1 MRKTALYFLA
11 PLLILLCY
19 LQKCESRIES
29 GKKVNDVN
37 TDNSARKNDFVSSSE
52 DEDFSASGFS
62 EESEEDVSFSTDTES
77 LSQNTKTAHQFGK
90 RQPKA
95 IDIMRKPF
103 KLPAGMNS
111 FAAPIFTRKRCQFDD
126 GRLWPSATMCEDEL
140 GQEACESIFQHPAD
154 KEAKKGDEARSMLC
168 HNPAMNDLVRRCART
183 CKVCCEVEKFSCV
196 DSAAAIID
204 CSRHKDKCKD
214 PSWHKIMR
222 VACEHTC
229 GLCDVDKC
237 FDAAHGCHDLRH
249 LCDHQIFGETM
260 RQQCALTCRQCKQT
274 TGKLVVEPLLPTTQG
289 GKGVENATQK
299 NDGTSSQ
306 QHKEILVVVRPG
318 NETCE
323 DKSPHCI
330 MHRKMCH
337 DYRYAD
343 LLMDRCAKTC
353 KFCDENQASIP
364 FVEVKEKKKN
374 SKARK
379 PLFSAN
385 TIDESLVES
394 SEVSPKKRRFQRIR
408 PLNVIGPAKFRNQR
422 NSDEPVFT
430 LSGELI
436 PQSIRKVKV
445 EPRYLGLPPIETK
458 KPRKHHP
465 ELRSSAEEER
475 ESKPHAIFGRDVN
488 LDGGKASSRTLE
500 ISKEPEKKGNLL
512 NPNGLTFGLDGTQL
526 AQKSEKSNKND
537 TVDDAGDSDDS
548 ESSDSGWISSSEED
562 QFEKNDDKPD
572 GVINENAKEDL
583 NTREKRSEN
592 NSDAGNFGKN
602 DGEIG
607 QIRDDE
613 KSLGN
618 DLQNESERKSSE
630 VLHLKNQ
637 KPENN
642 ERETKSFILAGHAE
656 DGQLDLETQEQTVAT
671 DKSEIDSKNQPTV
684 GSLSGNSEDG
694 TEKPEGTTDKTK
706 TNEKEKDEIQ
716 PEKINIIQ
724 RDPHRGGRYGGFGG
738 RYGGFGGRYG
748 GFGGRYGGFGGYGS
762 YSRSVSRENFWSQSA
777 SVSYSQSYSA
787 SYAADEPLEKEEK
800 SETIDRNKLGGGEVQ
815 EEDESEAN
823 LEKSS
828 GLNAPEENANEVL
841 QKRQKRGN
849 FSSAGRE
856 NGGPYSKHNGRMLR
870 TEGGQFTINLPPKK
884 SDKDLAKRSEK
895 TAKRKRKP
903 KSGRTVGDTQD
914 DTKNAVEDD
923 LEALIEEIDRKRNE
937 EEQKASIIQPLAE
950 NRSQVGD
957 NEDDTSN
964 NVDGEKNSGFQ
975 HSDEESGSSKMEAD
989 TVSEDSNIDEIPKE
1003 NDFKLAKN
1011 ESMGGINKSENN
1023 SDEGNPIEKDDQ
1035 DDNNS
1040 KPIDGHKPDD
1050 VMSKA
1055 RARANRNKS
1064 TGTLVGI
1071 KEKSNANE
1079 KNTVDNAD
1087 GEIENSE
1094 SNKMDTSNSS
1104 DLRDDQ
1110 VNSTKMSSNESNG
1123 PETLDSSQEFQIEEL
1138 TVELFSDEDNQTNF
1152 SEDISDSTSR
1162 SKLRKG
1168 RYKHPK
1174 GTRRRH
1180 SKKDRHIFEAQQD
1193 QEIREATLQQIQTN
1207 LKFLIEQHEDRR
1219 NSKVD
1224 VSRIRPKEGSSKYAI
1239 VVEPRTGEINEDF
1252 DITPERRQL
1261 EFDRDELEYALVRRA
1276 RSIDEPSNFGQS
1288 QSNQGSPVLADRSG
1302 LNLDESNFGGH
1313 NGPTLEYPA
1322 EQNVAEEHQ
1331 EDEKDPFEQQG
1342 LQLQQKFGDLEA
1354 TEKNGLQDLLV
1365 QSQFLNVVGEGDV
1378 NAITYD
1384 SAENSNLNQNIEP
1397 DQTQRN
1403 ARILSRP
1410 EPIIRANINEFAT
1423 NGFERSKD
1431 LDNFDHSNSSPGI
1444 QSPESSALRTSP
1456 ESVLEVDN
1464 QTSEPDI
1471 SDFPQYSSRNKADGE
1486 FSGLYS
1492 EGKSSENGLT
1502 RNRFELTSEKP
1513 NTVADIHLLRSL
1525 SNYHRGIFSK
1535 TQEGNQKQITGSQ
1548 FSNLQGQNQGVNQKI
1563 KVQGT
1568 SGVNSRT
1575 VTPLSGLGQLQNLQH
1590 LNRSLLQGAHGGH
1603 RANTA
1608 SATHLTN
1615 LVLGQQGLPQV
1626 LHQQGGWPTDYV
1638 DTLYMP
1644 WNGNAGANQG
1654 GNAGNQQGGKPR
1666 TSRWITSENS
1676 GKNGIYD
1683 DKNGLF
1689 SYTSIRKKHNDE
1701 KRQGKSDFSESNDE
1715 QDLNLAK
1722 EARATSEV
1730 NESELE
1736 TPRRDKLSKDGLE
1749 LFNLISSDFGTN
1761 LSKGDISDNIA
1772 ENEDK
1777 ETLKPFA
1784 AGEENT
1790 QLPTQSIRNVNK
1802 SRDVSKSAE
1811 YDFGTATTNVEHDS
1825 PATSN
1830 SSVGYLPKP
1839 GSHEED
1845 ALEEYFRQFP
1855 PPPPSNLETVNDDAN
1870 KKTAKEENIFIQAG
1884 LRPPPLISNNDDEDD
1899 DSSTEEGE
1907 EEHENVERRPITAAD
1922 LRAALADFLGEKAAA
1937 AKVPKLRRQNLED
1950 IETKRKKNGKPAAS
1964 KNKRKT
1970 QNQPL
1975 KNVAPHRFDGILRDS
1990 EGRPFTKGELDIRGA
2005 IEKIRR
2011 KYDVSSSSSA
2021 TSIQEQD
2028 DSDQFLSDSHSNEG
2042 ARSRKNLEKD
2052 IAKRFGNKRRKN
2064 YSSGSSEDENR
2075 KTSSLLAKEKQITS
2089 QLKEIL
2095 HDLIGLKQSGYRD
2108 TDDRANRDL
2117 RRFLEARKKRE
2128 KERQE
2133 RIRKAL
2139 LLREA
2144 ESSDLYDIADSSVI
2158 SSEENSRRKS
2168 NPRRSKRVLLIDN
2181 TRRGR
2186 YDPLT
2191 GGYIYD
2197 AGPAVVDV
2205 IGTSGVTSNSD
2216 RYGVV
2221 RSANGQVLPQVGGGP
2236 FAYGPRTPT
2245 RYNSSPQAT
2254 TLFRPGVVVQAP
2266 RVTSGTAGNNVLLT
2280 TGGFTHVD
2288 VGTGFGPI
2296 APELCKDY
2304 YP

>member
-19 LQKCESRIES
+19 LQKCECRIES
-29 GKKVNDVN
+29 GKKISDVN
-37 TDNSARKNDFVSSSE
+37 PDNSARKNDFVSSSE
-52 DEDFSASGFS
+52 DEDFSAKRFS
-62 EESEEDVSFSTDTES
+62 EESEEDVSFSTDTEPHS
-77 LSQNTKTAHQFGK
+77 EITKTAHQFGK

-103 KLPAGMNS
+103 KLPTSTNS
-111 FAAPIFTRKRCQFDD
+111 FATPFFTRKRCQFDD

-140 GQEACESIFQHPAD
+140 GREACESIFQHPAD

-168 HNPAMNDLVRRCART
+168 HNPAMNDLVRRCAKT
-183 CKVCCEVEKFSCV
+183 CKVCCEAEKFNCV
-196 DSAAAIID
+196 DSAATIID

-222 VACEHTC
+222 VACENTC

-274 TGKLVVEPLLPTTQG
+274 TGKLVVEPLLPTTQA
-289 GKGVENATQK
+289 GKGFEIATQK
-299 NDGTSSQ
+299 DEGSSSQ
-306 QHKEILVVVRPG
+306 VHKEILVVVRPG
-318 NETCE
+318 NEKCE
-323 DKSPHCI
+323 DKSPTCI
-330 MHRKMCH
+330 LHRKMCD
-337 DYRYAD
+337 DYRYTD
-343 LLMDRCAKTC
+343 LLMERCAKTC
-353 KFCDENQASIP
+353 KFCDENQPTIP

-379 PLFSAN
+379 PLSSAN
-385 TIDESLVES
+385 IVDESLEES
-394 SEVSPKKRRFQRIR
+394 SGVSPKKRRFQRIR

-445 EPRYLGLPPIETK
+445 DPRYFGLPSIETK

-465 ELRSSAEEER
+465 GLSSSAEEDTEN
-475 ESKPHAIFGRDVN
+475 KPHAIFGRDVS
-488 LDGGKASSRTLE
+488 LDGGKANSQHLE
-500 ISKEPEKKGNLL
+500 TSKDPARKEQLL

-526 AQKSEKSNKND
+526 ARKSEKPNKNE
-537 TVDDAGDSDDS
+537 TVDDVEDSDDS

-562 QFEKNDDKPD
+562 QVEKNDNKPA
-572 GVINENAKEDL
+572 GLINENTKEDL

-592 NSDAGNFGKN
+592 NSDAVNFGKN
-602 DGEIG
+602 DDEIG
-607 QIRDDE
+607 QVRDDE
-613 KSLGN
+613 NSIGD
-618 DLQNESERKSSE
+618 DLQNERERKSSE
-630 VLHLKNQ
+630 VIRSKNQ
-637 KPENN
+637 KPDNKE
-642 ERETKSFILAGHAE
+642 ERETNSFILAGHAE

-671 DKSEIDSKNQPTV
+671 DRSEIDSKNPPTE
-684 GSLSGNSEDG
+684 GTLSGNSEDV
-694 TEKPEGTTDKTK
+694 TEKPEGTTDNTVTK
-706 TNEKEKDEIQ
+706 EKEKVEIQ
-716 PEKINIIQ
+716 PEKINRIQ
-724 RDPHRGGRYGGFGG
+724 RDPHRGRGGGYGG

-762 YSRSVSRENFWSQSA
+762 HSRSASYENFWSQSA
-777 SVSYSQSYSA
+777 SVSISQSYSA
-787 SYAADEPLEKEEK
+787 SYAADEPLDKEEK
-800 SETIDRNKLGGGEVQ
+800 SETINGNKLDGGEVQ
-815 EEDESEAN
+815 EEDEAEAN
-823 LEKSS
+823 LEKNSDLKAS
-828 GLNAPEENANEVL
+828 DGNANEVL

-856 NGGPYSKHNGRMLR
+856 NGGPYSKQKGRVLR

-884 SDKDLAKRSEK
+884 SGKDLDENRV
-895 TAKRKRKP
+895 KRKLNP
-903 KSGRTVGDTQD
+903 ESGQTVSDTRD
-914 DTKNAVEDD
+914 DPKNAVEDD
-923 LEALIEEIDRKRNE
+923 LEDLIEEIDRKRNE
-937 EEQKASIIQPLAE
+937 EEQKASVIQPIAE
-950 NRSQVGD
+950 NLSQGD
-957 NEDDTSN
+957 NEDDTP
-964 NVDGEKNSGFQ
+964 NVDSEKNSGFQ
-975 HSDEESGSSKMEAD
+975 RSDEESGSSKMEAD
-989 TVSEDSNIDEIPKE
+989 TDSEDSNIDGRLRK

-1011 ESMGGINKSENN
+1011 ESTGGLNESENN
-1023 SDEGNPIEKDDQ
+1023 SAEGNLIEKDDH
-1035 DDNNS
+1035 DDKHS
-1040 KPIDGHKPDD
+1040 KTINGRKPGN
-1050 VMSKA
+1050 VTSK
-1055 RARANRNKS
+1055 ARANRNKS
-1064 TGTLVGI
+1064 EDFLSGI
-1071 KEKSNANE
+1071 KKSNVIANE
-1079 KNTVDNAD
+1079 TEAGDSAD
-1087 GEIENSE
+1087 EEMEKLE
-1094 SNKMDTSNSS
+1094 SNKIDASNSS
-1104 DLRDDQ
+1104 DLLDDHDQ
-1110 VNSTKMSSNESNG
+1110 FNSTKTNESNG
-1123 PETLDSSQEFQIEEL
+1123 SESSNSSQEFQIEEL
-1138 TVELFSDEDNQTNF
+1138 TVESFSDEDNLTNF
-1152 SEDISDSTSR
+1152 SEDFSDSTSR
-1162 SKLRKG
+1162 SKQHKSRKN

-1174 GTRRRH
+1174 GSRRRH
-1180 SKKDRHIFEAQQD
+1180 SKKDRHIFEVQQD

-1207 LKFLIEQHEDRR
+1207 LKFLIEEHEDRR
-1219 NSKVD
+1219 NSRAD
-1224 VSRIRPKEGSSKYAI
+1224 VSRIRPKEESAKYAI
-1239 VVEPRTGEINEDF
+1239 VVEPRTGEIDGDF
-1252 DITPERRQL
+1252 DITPKRRNL
-1261 EFDRDELEYALVRRA
+1261 EFSRDELEYALVRRA
-1276 RSIDEPSNFGQS
+1276 RSIDASSNFGQS

-1322 EQNVAEEHQ
+1322 DQNGAEEHQ

-1342 LQLQQKFGDLEA
+1342 SQVQQKFGDPE
-1354 TEKNGLQDLLV
+1354 EVIEQKGLQDSLV
-1365 QSQFLNVVGEGDV
+1365 QSQFFNVVGEGDV
-1378 NAITYD
+1378 DAITFD
-1384 SAENSNLNQNIEP
+1384 SAENSNLNQNIES

-1410 EPIIRANINEFAT
+1410 EPITPASFDKFAT
-1423 NGFERSKD
+1423 NGFERPKD
-1431 LDNFDHSNSSPGI
+1431 LDNFDHSNILPGT
-1444 QSPESSALRTSP
+1444 QSTDSNIFRTSP
-1456 ESVLEVDN
+1456 ESILEVDN

-1471 SDFPQYSSRNKADGE
+1471 SDFRQYSSRNKADGE
-1486 FSGLYS
+1486 FTGLYG

-1502 RNRFELTSEKP
+1502 RDRFELTSEKP

-1535 TQEGNQKQITGSQ
+1535 TQEGNKKQTTGSY
-1548 FSNLQGQNQGVNQKI
+1548 FSNLQGQNQGINKKL

-1575 VTPLSGLGQLQNLQH
+1575 ATPLTGLGQLPNLQH
-1590 LNRSLLQGAHGGH
+1590 LNRSLLQGSNGGH

-1615 LVLGQQGLPQV
+1615 LVLGQQGLPEV

-1666 TSRWITSENS
+1666 TSRWITSDRS
-1676 GKNGIYD
+1676 GKSDIYD
-1683 DKNGLF
+1683 DKSGLF
-1689 SYTSIRKKHNDE
+1689 SYTSVRKKHNDE
-1701 KRQGKSDFSESNDE
+1701 KRPEKSESNDE
-1715 QDLNLAK
+1715 QDLNLANDS
-1722 EARATSEV
+1722 RATSEI
-1730 NESELE
+1730 NDPDLE
-1736 TPRRDKLSKDGLE
+1736 IPRRDKLSKDGLE

-1761 LSKGDISDNIA
+1761 LSKGDNSDSIA
-1772 ENEDK
+1772 EKEDILK
-1777 ETLKPFA
+1777 ETLKPFIA
-1784 AGEENT
+1784 ARKENN
-1790 QLPTQSIRNVNK
+1790 QLSTQSLKNINK
-1802 SRDVSKSAE
+1802 SREVSKSAE
-1811 YDFGTATTNVEHDS
+1811 YDFGTATTNIGYDS
-1825 PATSN
+1825 RVTYN
-1830 SSVGYLPKP
+1830 SSVGEKPKQ

-1845 ALEEYFRQFP
+1845 ALEEYFQQFP
-1855 PPPPSNLETVNDDAN
+1855 PPPPSILETV
-1870 KKTAKEENIFIQAG
+1870 
-1884 LRPPPLISNNDDEDD
+1884 DDEA
-1899 DSSTEEGE
+1899 S
-1907 EEHENVERRPITAAD
+1907 
-1922 LRAALADFLGEKAAA
+1922 EKAAA
-1937 AKVPKLRRQNLED
+1937 AKVPKVRRQNLED
-1950 IETKRKKNGKPAAS
+1950 ISSKRKKSGKQITS
-1964 KNKRKT
+1964 KNKRKP
-1970 QNQPL
+1970 QNRSQ
-1975 KNVAPHRFDGILRDS
+1975 KNVVSHRFDGILRDN

-2011 KYDVSSSSSA
+2011 KYDVSSSSST
-2021 TSIQEQD
+2021 TSTQEQD
-2028 DSDQFLSDSHSNEG
+2028 DSDQFTSDSHSKEG
-2042 ARSRKNLEKD
+2042 ARSH

-2064 YSSGSSEDENR
+2064 YSSDSSEDENR
-2075 KTSSLLAKEKQITS
+2075 KASSLLAKEKQITS

-2144 ESSDLYDIADSSVI
+2144 ESSDLYDIADSSII

-2168 NPRRSKRVLLIDN
+2168 GPRRSNRVLLIDN

-2205 IGTSGVTSNSD
+2205 VGASGVTSNSD

-2245 RYNSSPQAT
+2245 RYNTSPQAT

-2266 RVTSGTAGNNVLLT
+2266 RITTGTAGNNALLS